1 MIFHLF
7 ILKSIMVHNSF
18 DWNFSE
24 QKCLEIIHTTLIGIL
39 KKQSDQKLPLNEL
52 MTLFNT
58 RTKHHKIHQRKKF
71 NNFVKYIKMN
81 YGSSKHFF
89 DEFLIYGISE
99 KNNQLS
105 IHLLESELKYHDI
118 NMFHRITN
126 ENEWII
132 L

>member
-1 MIFHLF
+1 
-7 ILKSIMVHNSF
+7 MVHNSF

>member
-1 MIFHLF
+1 
-7 ILKSIMVHNSF
+7 
-18 DWNFSE
+18 
-24 QKCLEIIHTTLIGIL
+24 
-39 KKQSDQKLPLNEL
+39 
-52 MTLFNT
+52 
-58 RTKHHKIHQRKKF
+58 
-71 NNFVKYIKMN
+71 MN